1 MEPVFRE
8 IRSRERVNQRR
19 VLKAFQLAGVAE
31 SDLSGS
37 TGYGYGDPGREKLE
51 QIYATL
57 FGTEAALVRP
67 QIASGT
73 HALTAL
79 LFGLLRPGDR
89 LILGAGLP
97 YETLQRVI
105 WGPAAGNLSEWGVD
119 VEVVPPADDGRIDAA
134 AVLAR
139 VTPNT
144 RMIMIQRSRGY
155 EGGASHSIDELA
167 QVSRRLKAGAP
178 QVLLAVDNCYG
189 EFVEIFEP
197 TQVGF
202 DLAAG
207 SLIKNPGGG
216 LAPSGG
222 YIVGPQA
229 AVEQVAARVT
239 APGIGMAVGPTLGL
253 IRSFLQGLFLA
264 PHVVSEA
271 LQGSVLVSWVMEALG
286 FGVHPRWDEPRT
298 ELVQQVILGDPEAVV
313 AFCRGIQAA
322 SPVDSRAHPVAANLP
337 GYRDP
342 VIMAAGT
349 FVLGS
354 SIELSADGPMRPP
367 YAVYVQGGLSLGHV
381 ALALERA
388 IAELTQRGMVPQ
400 ERWRAAWDRMGSSAD
415 VGSVG
420 RREPS

>member
-1 MEPVFRE
+1 M
-8 IRSRERVNQRR
+8 
-19 VLKAFQLAGVAE
+19 
-31 SDLSGS
+31 
-37 TGYGYGDPGREKLE
+37 
-51 QIYATL
+51 
-57 FGTEAALVRP
+57 RP

-73 HALTAL
+73 HALAAL

-89 LILGAGLP
+89 VVFGAGLP

-105 WGPAAGNLSEWGVD
+105 WGPAAGHLCEWGID
-119 VEVVPPADDGRIDAA
+119 AQVVPPAKDGRIDVE

-139 VTPNT
+139 ITPNT
-144 RMIMIQRSRGY
+144 RLIMIQRSRGY
-155 EGGASHSIDELA
+155 EGGGSHSIEELA
-167 QVSRRLKAGAP
+167 EVARRLKAEAP
-178 QVLLAVDNCYG
+178 GVLLAVDNCYG
-189 EFVEIFEP
+189 EFVETLEP

-222 YIVGPQA
+222 YIVGPRA
-229 AVEQVAARVT
+229 AIEQVAARVT

-253 IRSFLQGLFLA
+253 MRPFLQGLFLA

-271 LQGSVLVSWVMEALG
+271 LQGAVLVSWVMEALG
-286 FGVHPRWDEPRT
+286 FDVHPRWDEPRT
-298 ELVQQVILGDPEAVV
+298 ELVQQVVLKDPEAVL

-322 SPVDSRAHPVAANLP
+322 SPVDSRAHPVAADLP

-381 ALALERA
+381 ALALEQA
-388 IAELTQRGMVPQ
+388 INELTQRGMVPE
-400 ERWRAAWDRMGSSAD
+400 ERWRAAWERVGAPAH
-415 VGSVG
+415 VGSLG